1 LIVSLTPWYGNSTYS
16 PPRSFCSASN
26 GLAGFVCHLTGTCL
40 SSALSTYLKFQPTYC
55 FSSENTCRFSYP
67 SASSITP
74 PRSVSSVR
82 HPMTLMSA
90 DLRPVATCH
99 FVNAHAKAHI
109 QVHKYFMQ
117 ISLRLIIRT
126 KSPKERRLT
135 VFVILSQTYS
145 NAQSR
150 SVWFRPYLFSLIEF
164 PRSSMY
170 TVASLPAMF
179 AICRCECATSGHCTS
194 AVLMRKNVIRLQSY

>member
-1 LIVSLTPWYGNSTYS
+1 MSLSRYLSISAQLI
-16 PPRSFCSASN
+16 
-26 GLAGFVCHLTGTCL
+26 
-40 SSALSTYLKFQPTYC
+40 YLKCWPTYC

-99 FVNAHAKAHI
+99 LVNTHAKAHI
-109 QVHKYFMQ
+109 QVHESFMQ
-117 ISLRLIIRT
+117 VSLQLIIRT

-150 SVWFRPYLFSLIEF
+150 SVWFRPCLFSLIDF

-170 TVASLPAMF
+170 IVASLPAMF
-179 AICRCECATSGHCTS
+179 AICRYDCAMSGYCTS
-194 AVLMRKNVIRLQSY
+194 AALMRKNVMRLQSY